1 MGQTPDS
8 SGKLS
13 ISEWSVEDRPREKF
27 SAKGASHLSNA
38 ELIAILLRTGNNTSS
53 AVELAQQLLHTC
65 DNQLNLLTERSIEQ
79 LSEIKGIG
87 PAKAISLMAAFE
99 LGKRLRSEKVHQ
111 RKHIET
117 PLDVVEIMQDKIAH
131 LRHEEFWCL
140 YLNTAND
147 IISVEQIG
155 KGGISS
161 TTVDIRILIQRAL
174 LLGATGI
181 LVTHNHPSGALTPS
195 RSDTKLTDAIQKAAA
210 LFSINLV
217 DHIILHKDNH
227 FSFQDN
233 GLL

>member
-27 SAKGASHLSNA
+27 SSKGASHLSNA
-38 ELIAILLRTGNNTSS
+38 ELIAILLRTGNNSSS

-65 DNQLNLLTERSIEQ
+65 DNQLNRLAERSIEQ

-99 LGKRLRSEKVHQ
+99 LGKRLRSEKVQ
-111 RKHIET
+111 QKKHIQT

-147 IISVEQIG
+147 IISIEQIG
-155 KGGISS
+155 KGGISA
-161 TTVDIRILIQRAL
+161 TTVDVRILIQRAI
-174 LLGATGI
+174 LLGASGI
-181 LVTHNHPSGALTPS
+181 LVTHNHPSGALSPS
-195 RSDTKLTDAIQKAAA
+195 RSDTKLTETIQKAAE

-217 DHIILHKDNH
+217 DHIILHKDDH